1 MLDNL
6 QKYHVLLASKSPRRR
21 ELLNQLRIP
30 YDIVSAG
37 KVDEVYPDDI
47 PALDVSQ
54 YLSALKANAFSDLIH
69 RNELLITAD
78 TVVVLDGK
86 VLGKPKN
93 RDESIEML
101 RELSGKVHKVSSGVT
116 ITTKDRRTTFSC
128 TTEVK
133 LTDIDDEDIKYY
145 VDNFS
150 PFDKAGS
157 YGIQEWIG
165 CVAVEW
171 IKGSYYNVIG
181 LPLHRLYEEL
191 KLF

>member
-6 QKYHVLLASKSPRRR
+6 KKYHLLLASKSPRRR
-21 ELLNQLRIP
+21 ELLNLLRVP
-30 YDIVSAG
+30 YDIVSVG
-37 KVDEVYPDDI
+37 KIDEVYPDSI
-47 PALDVSQ
+47 PALDVAQ
-54 YLSALKANAFSDLIH
+54 YLSTLKANAFAEIM
-69 RNELLITAD
+69 RGNELLITAD

-86 VLGKPKN
+86 VLGKPSGRN
-93 RDESIEML
+93 EAIDML
-101 RELSGKVHKVSSGVT
+101 KKLSGRIHKVSSGVT
-116 ITTKDRRTTFSC
+116 ITAKERRTSFSC
-128 TTEVK
+128 ITEVK
-133 LTDIDDEDIKYY
+133 LGEIDDQDIEYY

-171 IKGSYYNVIG
+171 IKGSYYNVMG